1 MISSIMFVE
10 SMSGKELNN
19 AYNLDLPELQKL
31 TLQFSESSY
40 VCSLFNK
47 KRKDHSVIL
56 SKVFVT
62 KRNNRYIGILV
73 YINTGSKKKNNW
85 EWTSHHIGMMNTEN
99 GECAIAFFQKSNQT
113 IKFTSHFFKR
123 YKERF
128 CRTCDWKVKNEIM
141 RAKTITD
148 IVTIYMK
155 RNPDMVWM
163 ETESVF
169 YNKVHIF
176 SPLNDGV
183 ALLQW
188 DKDRK
193 LLQANTFITID
204 MLNEKQIKM
213 VEYAMEYLLLP
224 NSQKEKINHPD
235 FVFER

>member
-1 MISSIMFVE
+1 
-10 SMSGKELNN
+10 
-19 AYNLDLPELQKL
+19 
-31 TLQFSESSY
+31 
-40 VCSLFNK
+40 
-47 KRKDHSVIL
+47 
-56 SKVFVT
+56 
-62 KRNNRYIGILV
+62 
-73 YINTGSKKKNNW
+73 
-85 EWTSHHIGMMNTEN
+85 
-99 GECAIAFFQKSNQT
+99 
-113 IKFTSHFFKR
+113 
-123 YKERF
+123 
-128 CRTCDWKVKNEIM
+128 M